1 MDSETLR
8 VLQESNEIGIR
19 FLRTEITTGHTL
31 LDVVELTGITTTRV
45 RTLENANRAY
55 ESASRLIQRLD
66 LSPEEEMELKREL
79 VELKRRLDSEP
90 PAST

>member
-1 MDSETLR
+1 MDSKTLR

-19 FLRTEITTGHTL
+19 FLRTELATGHTL
-31 LDVVELTGITTTRV
+31 LDVVEVTGFETIRV

-55 ESASRLIQRLD
+55 ESACRLIQRLD